1 MMQIAVAYAGEDRRF
16 WLRVEVDEGGTVQDA
31 IERSGILAR
40 VPGLDLGTQ
49 KVGVYG
55 KVVPLDAPLR
65 EGDRVEI
72 YRAIT
77 CDPKTVPR
85 RQGAD
90 ED

>member
-16 WLRVEVDEGGTVQDA
+16 WLKVEVDEGGTVHDA

-85 RQGAD
+85 RQGA
-90 ED
+90 EDD